1 MCCSFSFFALP
12 LLISFLLISSVS
24 TNQNASKNHPDKNLF
39 RSNMDPLELETLFKI
54 MESMSSDQNWRISH
68 PNPCSPGSS
77 WLGIECKAGI
87 DNHFHV
93 TRLDFGTPPNPTC
106 KNAATF
112 PPEIFELPNLES
124 IFIFQCFSHTQTAI
138 SFPIDKISSSLQQLS
153 LRANSALIGSIPRQF
168 SSLKSLQILTLS
180 QNRLTGRIPVDI
192 FSLSSLLHLD
202 LSYNTLTGVIPFQI
216 GNLRSL
222 LGLDLSYNRLT
233 GPIPAAIGQLLV
245 LQKLDFSSNSLTGSI
260 PDSIQQ
266 LNSLIFLALSNNKLR
281 GRFPRGLTELQNLQY
296 LIMDDNPMFIPLPPE
311 FGRLRKLQE
320 LRLANSGY
328 SGTIPPIYSQ
338 LTNLS
343 ALSLQNNRLMGII
356 PTGFGNL
363 SHIYHLNLSR
373 NFLGGVVPF
382 NSSFLKRLG
391 RNLDLSSN
399 PGLCLSPSE
408 AFGVNLGIDVCG
420 SNKSASSIRPSKKSE
435 APFQCPKPFT
445 LTTFW
450 VFLALHHI
458 LFSV

>member
-1 MCCSFSFFALP
+1 MCRSFSFFSLP
-12 LLISFLLISSVS
+12 LVISFLLIISSVS
-24 TNQNASKNHPDKNLF
+24 TNRNASENHPDKNLF
-39 RSNMDPLELETLFKI
+39 PSDMNPLELETLFKI
-54 MESMSSDQNWRISH
+54 MKSVSSDKNWRSSH
-68 PNPCSPGSS
+68 PNPCNPGSS
-77 WLGIECKAGI
+77 WLGIECKTGI

-106 KNAATF
+106 KNTATF
-112 PPEIFELPNLES
+112 PSEIFELPNLES
-124 IFIFQCFSHTQTAI
+124 IFIFQCFAHTQTAI
-138 SFPIDKISSSLQQLS
+138 SFPKNKISISSLQQLS
-153 LRANSALIGSIPRQF
+153 LRENSALIGSIPPQI

-180 QNRLTGRIPVDI
+180 QNMLTGLIPVEL
-192 FSLSSLLHLD
+192 FSLNSLLHLD
-202 LSYNTLTGVIPFQI
+202 LSYNRLTGTIPVQI
-216 GNLRSL
+216 SNLRSL
-222 LGLDLSYNRLT
+222 LGLDLK
-233 GPIPAAIGQLLV
+233 LLV

-260 PDSIQQ
+260 PDSFQL
-266 LNSLIFLALSNNKLR
+266 LNSLIFLALSNNKLH
-281 GRFPRGLTELQNLQY
+281 GRFPRGLTGLQNLQY
-296 LIMDDNPMFIPLPPE
+296 FIMDDNPMFIPLPLE
-311 FGRLRKLQE
+311 FGHLRKLQE

-343 ALSLQNNRLMGII
+343 ALSLQNNRL
-356 PTGFGNL
+356 TGKISTAFGNL

-408 AFGVNLGIDVCG
+408 AFGVNVGIDVCG
-420 SNKSASSIRPSKKSE
+420 SNKTASSIRPLKNSE
-435 APFQCPKPFT
+435 SPFQCPKPII
-445 LTTFW
+445 LTSFW